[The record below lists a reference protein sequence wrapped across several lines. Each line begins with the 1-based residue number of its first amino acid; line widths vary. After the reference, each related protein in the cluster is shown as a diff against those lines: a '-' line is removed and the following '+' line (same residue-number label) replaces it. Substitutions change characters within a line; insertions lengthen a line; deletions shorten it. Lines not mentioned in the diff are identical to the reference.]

1 MVIYVKD
8 VSSNVGENALC
19 RKNGQFWH
27 KMRWIWEPTSQ
38 FIMKFGLQI
47 DFEVIQKRYAA
58 IFEILIFRDFS
69 GGQSSNFRHFDKI
82 ILLNTCTT
90 KPPNLSDI
98 HQKILHE
105 IPPYPLLLTPI
116 TCNPPFITFARV
128 FTIHFFK
135 SVHTLCC
142 DHLLPLYTKIRFWW
156 YP

>member
-1 MVIYVKD
+1 
-8 VSSNVGENALC
+8 
-19 RKNGQFWH
+19 
-27 KMRWIWEPTSQ
+27 MRWIWEPTRQ

-90 KPPNLSDI
+90 KTPNLSDI

-105 IPPYPLLLTPI
+105 IPPYLPLLTPI
-116 TCNPPFITFARV
+116 TCNFREI
-128 FTIHFFK
+128 
-135 SVHTLCC
+135 
-142 DHLLPLYTKIRFWW
+142 Y
-156 YP
+156 